1 MRRIILF
8 SLVLFLCAP
17 YSGAQLW
24 KMKRYEVT
32 GGAGT
37 SQFYGDIGG
46 YTSGENAWGLK
57 DITFKQ
63 TRFNVNGAFRYFF
76 EDNIAARLNLSYVML
91 HATDERGSNQDRGF
105 EAVTSLFEP
114 SVIGEYYFVRNR
126 ERNSF
131 LFQVNRG
138 RSRNRLKDFWRSI
151 DVYALTGVGG
161 AWYSVRGNDAFEQD
175 KLSPTSGHIYDTRGM
190 ALVIPLG
197 IGAKVAFDPN
207 ILLGVEFAGRYGFT
221 DFLEGFSDD
230 NSTANDF
237 YHTFSL
243 TFNYRI
249 RTARNG
255 LPSFSKSYR

>member
-1 MRRIILF
+1 MRRLILF
-8 SLVLFLCAP
+8 SLVIFLCAP

-37 SQFYGDIGG
+37 SQFYGDVGG
-46 YTSGENAWGLK
+46 YTIGENAWGLK
-57 DITFKQ
+57 DLTFKQ

-76 EDNIAARLNLSYVML
+76 ADNIAARLNLSYIML
-91 HATDERGSNQDRGF
+91 HATDERGSNQDRGY

-114 SVIGEYYFVRNR
+114 SVIGEYYFIRNR

-131 LFQVNRG
+131 LFQMNRG
-138 RSRNRLKDFWRSI
+138 RSRNKLKDFFRSV

-161 AWYSVRGNDAFEQD
+161 AWFSVNPNDALEARGQ
-175 KLSPTSGHIYDTRGM
+175 PTSGFTAI
-190 ALVIPLG
+190 IPLG
-197 IGAKVAFDPN
+197 VGAKLAWDPN
-207 ILLGVEFAGRYGFT
+207 ILFGIELSGRYA
-221 DFLEGFSDD
+221 FSDYLD
-230 NSTANDF
+230 GYTSDWSERNDV
-237 YHTFSL
+237 YHTFSV

-255 LPSFSKSYR
+255 LPSFRQSFR